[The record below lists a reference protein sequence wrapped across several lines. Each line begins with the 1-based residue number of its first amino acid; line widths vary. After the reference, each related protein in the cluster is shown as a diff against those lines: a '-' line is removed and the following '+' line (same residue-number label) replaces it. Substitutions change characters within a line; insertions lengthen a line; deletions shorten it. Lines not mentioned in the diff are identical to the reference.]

1 MVDKYIGEN
10 IKRVRIRAGYTQ
22 EKLAEKIDVS
32 LSVISRLET
41 GRTMV
46 SVEKLLRIAKV
57 LNAPI
62 ASIFEYPAK
71 TGDAHTETGNY
82 PHPGEGVLPVSADSP
97 HLSEPSG
104 GYTDPTDKELYY
116 LIQQLPDKAK
126 QYFKNSL
133 RCYLEIF

>member
-1 MVDKYIGEN
+1 MDKYIGEN
-10 IKRVRIRAGYTQ
+10 IKRARISAGYTQ

-46 SVEKLLRIAKV
+46 SLEKLLRIIHV
-57 LNAPI
+57 LNTSA
-62 ASIFEYPAK
+62 ASILEHHEDPDNCAGTKEYCSQAHANVPHMSEASPIYAK
-71 TGDAHTETGNY
+71 
-82 PHPGEGVLPVSADSP
+82 S
-97 HLSEPSG
+97 
-104 GYTDPTDKELYY
+104 TDEELYQ

-126 QYFKNSL
+126 HYFKNSL

>member
-1 MVDKYIGEN
+1 MDNFIGSN
-10 IKRVRIRAGYTQ
+10 IKNARIKAGFTQ

-46 SVEKLLRIAKV
+46 SVAKLIRIAQV
-57 LNAPI
+57 LNV
-62 ASIFEYPAK
+62 PAADFFDQ
-71 TGDAHTETGNY
+71 TPRDY
-82 PHPGEGVLPVSADSP
+82 PVSEDSVSLTDANALHVLDP
-97 HLSEPSG
+97 SAAAPNSEDLPSI
-104 GYTDPTDKELYY
+104 DDELYF

-126 QYFKNSL
+126 QYFKQSL